1 MNNIKKIRRVVDLSK
16 PVLQGDTLYVT
27 NGQKTAAAI
36 GHEETKEA
44 SLQPA
49 ELAPDNLAEY
59 NSWLEEY
66 VGYYLQA
73 VDDLEQQEAINKF
86 IALCKEVGIDPQTAS
101 SDFIALV
108 AKRKQPLA
116 PDTSETPEQPT
127 DGKNKDSEPFWWRY
141 RCELILAGI
150 IACLLMRK

>member
-16 PVLQGDTLYVT
+16 PVLQGDTLYVA
-27 NGQKTAAAI
+27 NGQKTAAAV

-49 ELAPDNLAEY
+49 ELAPGNLTEY

-66 VGYYLQA
+66 VGYYLNA
-73 VDDLEQQEAINKF
+73 ADDLEQQEAINKF
-86 IALCKEVGIDPQTAS
+86 IALCKEAGIDPQTAS
-101 SDFIALV
+101 SDFVALV
-108 AKRKQPLA
+108 ARRKQPVA
-116 PDTSETPEQPT
+116 PDTSETPETPT
-127 DGKNKDSEPFWWRY
+127 DNKTKASEPFWRRY
-141 RCELILAGI
+141 RCEILLAGI